1 MPILPAPGMAGA
13 EAATTSRPGDILIIK
28 HGALGDFVQAL
39 GPARA
44 IRLAHPGVR
53 LVLLTSPAMAGL
65 AEASGLFDAVW
76 LDDRPGWRRPL
87 ALLALL
93 RRLAGGGFARVYDL
107 QTSGRS
113 SRYFRLWPGRKPE
126 WSGIARGASHP
137 HANPDRDLMHT
148 VDRQREQLAMA
159 GLAEVP
165 ASDLSFASAPLDHLH
180 LPSRFAVLV
189 PGGSAHRPGKRW
201 PIANWAALG
210 PRLVAAGLVPVIV
223 GAASEAP
230 LAAAIRAVCPEA
242 CDLTGAT
249 NLVELASLARRARLA
264 VGNDTGPMHLAA
276 AAGVPVLVLFGP
288 ESDPA
293 LCAPRGRSVQVIRVP
308 DLASLGV
315 EQVATAAL
323 ALTATG

>member
-1 MPILPAPGMAGA
+1 MAGA
-13 EAATTSRPGDILIIK
+13 ETAATARPGDILIIK

-39 GPARA
+39 GPVRA
-44 IRLAHPGVR
+44 IRLAHPGRR

-65 AEASGLFDAVW
+65 ARACGLFDDVW

-93 RRLAGGGFARVYDL
+93 RRLTAGGFARVYDL

-126 WSGIARGASHP
+126 WSGIAKGASHP

-165 ASDLSFASAPLDHLH
+165 PSDLSFATAPLDHLH
-180 LPSRFAVLV
+180 LPPRFALLV

-201 PIANWAALG
+201 PIGGWAALA
-210 PRLVAAGLVPVIV
+210 PQLVAAGIVPVIV

-230 LAAAIRAVCPEA
+230 LAESIRAACPEA
-242 CDLTGAT
+242 RDLTGKT
-249 NLVELASLARRARLA
+249 NLVELASLARRASLA

-293 LCAPRGRSVQVIRVP
+293 LCAPRGACVQVIRVP
-308 DLASLGV
+308 GLAELGGD
-315 EQVATAAL
+315 QVATAAL
-323 ALTATG
+323 GLLRQG